1 MLQNYKF
8 INRKQNQTTSK
19 TNQQLFPIF
28 ATSKKYNK
36 KSMTKVSDR
45 LNRLAESATLAM
57 ARMSRELKA
66 KGHDVIALSL
76 GEPDFD
82 TPDFI
87 KEAAKKAIDDNYSHY
102 TPVAGLPELRNA
114 IVSKFKRDNNLEFT
128 ADQIVTSTGA
138 KQSLANVCL
147 SLLNPG
153 DEVLLPCPYWVSYA
167 EIIKL
172 AEGVP
177 VEVPSSIDSDFKV
190 TPEELEAAITPNT
203 KLLMFSSP
211 CNPSGTVYTK
221 DELEAIAKMLEKY
234 PNIYVVADEI
244 YEHINFTEGHF
255 SMGTIPSMKER
266 TVTVN
271 GVSKGYAMTGWRI
284 GFIGAPLWIAK
295 ACNKIQGQIT
305 SATCA
310 IAQKAAETAM
320 LANPK
325 EVTADMKAT
334 FLKRRDMILNELNNI
349 EGIKCNIPQGAFYV
363 FPDVSYYFGK
373 SDGTT
378 NINNANDFCMY
389 LLNSCYVA
397 FVAGDAFGNP
407 ECVRISY
414 AAADDKLMEAMGRI
428 KNQLAKLS

>member
-87 KEAAKKAIDDNYSHY
+87 KEAAKKAIDDNFSHY

-221 DELEAIAKMLEKY
+221 QELEAIAKMLEKY
-234 PNIYVVADEI
+234 PDIYVIADEI

-255 SMGTIPSMKER
+255 SIGTIPSMKER

-271 GVSKGYAMTGWRI
+271 GVSKGYAMTGWRV